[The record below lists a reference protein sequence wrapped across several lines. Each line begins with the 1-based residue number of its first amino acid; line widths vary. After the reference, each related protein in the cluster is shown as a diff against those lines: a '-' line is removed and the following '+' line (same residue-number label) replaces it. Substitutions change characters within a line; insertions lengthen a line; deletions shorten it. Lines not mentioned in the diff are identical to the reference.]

1 MYINVA
7 ADKRLRL
14 GEIVALRVT
23 IFNNWSDEMDIL
35 ITIPASEKYKF
46 VQVERSQASEAGKV
60 DGEHQVS

>member
-1 MYINVA
+1 MYIHVA

-14 GEIVALRVT
+14 GEIMALRVT

-35 ITIPASEKYKF
+35 ITIPGSEKYKF
-46 VQVERSQASEAGKV
+46 VQVERSQGSEAAKV